1 MNQNFSMTFE
11 MHTSRDTRQEV
22 SILHCS
28 DKTKN
33 MGIFLHEKRRGFNNL
48 STSRTVIHNTSWLR
62 SSNKEKG
69 LSYHKFQKLT
79 EESIAFNMLIM
90 LMIVEKNNRGI
101 NTCIHHNVNKISS
114 TTECSPLAES
124 SPSSHIIG
132 FCLCTATASWL
143 LGSLSA
149 TCSGIW
155 LVNFNCLRLQHRV
168 KTYVKYM

>member
-33 MGIFLHEKRRGFNNL
+33 MGHFLAWEKTGFNNL
-48 STSRTVIHNTSWLR
+48 STSRTVIHNTRWLR
-62 SSNKEKG
+62 SSKEKG

-90 LMIVEKNNRGI
+90 LMIAEKNNRGI

-114 TTECSPLAES
+114 TPECSPLAES
-124 SPSSHIIG
+124 SPPHNWILFMYRHSKLTSGQLERH
-132 FCLCTATASWL
+132 L
-143 LGSLSA
+143 LRY
-149 TCSGIW
+149 
-155 LVNFNCLRLQHRV
+155 LVG
-168 KTYVKYM
+168 

>member
-1 MNQNFSMTFE
+1 MNQNFSMTFKI
-11 MHTSRDTRQEV
+11 HTSTDTRQEV

-33 MGIFLHEKRRGFNNL
+33 MGHFLAWEKTGFNNL
-48 STSRTVIHNTSWLR
+48 STSRTVIHNTRWLR
-62 SSNKEKG
+62 SSKEKG